1 MLRRTTCNHI
11 RVQGINRKHNDLH
24 NTSNQKYLIKLHEQ
38 ESEFQISLSAASDIK
53 NAAIN
58 DDIRQTI
65 NYSTLAKKI
74 KKFISASHYR
84 TIEGLIE
91 ALAAEILK
99 DSRISSL
106 WVRIEKP
113 NAVPNSES
121 VGVEIIRNNEQI

>member
-1 MLRRTTCNHI
+1 MDKIFINKLQ
-11 RVQGINRKHNDLH
+11 VYGYLGIHL
-24 NTSNQKYLIKLHEQ
+24 QEQQIPQLI
-38 ESEFQISLSAASDIK
+38 QISLSTTTDIR
-53 NAAIN
+53 NAAMN

-74 KKFISASHYR
+74 KHFISVSHFR

-121 VGVEIIRNNEQI
+121 VGVEITRVNDQN

>member
-1 MLRRTTCNHI
+1 MDKIFIKKLQ
-11 RVQGINRKHNDLH
+11 VYGYLGIHL
-24 NTSNQKYLIKLHEQ
+24 QEQQIPQLI
-38 ESEFQISLSAASDIK
+38 QISLSATSDIR

-74 KKFISASHYR
+74 KKFISVSHYR

-91 ALAAEILK
+91 ALSVEILK
-99 DSRISSL
+99 DRRIISL

-121 VGVEIIRNNEQI
+121 VGVEIFRNNEQN